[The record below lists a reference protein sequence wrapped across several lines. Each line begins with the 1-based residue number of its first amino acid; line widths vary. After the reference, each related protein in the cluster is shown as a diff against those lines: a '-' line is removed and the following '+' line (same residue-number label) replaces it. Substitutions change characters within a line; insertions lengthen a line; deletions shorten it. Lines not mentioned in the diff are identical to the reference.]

1 MRSRGG
7 DAPVQQAG
15 ERLAMLR
22 REQPHEPGQAA
33 DGVRG
38 PVAQRGWVSVA
49 VLAGGGV
56 LAWWAVETVRR
67 IRGGRA

>member
-1 MRSRGG
+1 
-7 DAPVQQAG
+7 
-15 ERLAMLR
+15 MLR
-22 REQPHEPGQAA
+22 REQPHEPGHAA